1 MPKQAKL
8 YIGFTIAAGFA
19 TLASGFLFER
29 QFPDSSRFYSYFLL
43 AIIAS
48 TLKVRLPGIRG
59 TMSVNFLFIL
69 LGSTELTFS
78 ETMLV
83 GCAAAVVQCVWKP
96 RQRPQTVQILF
107 NVAVLAISIGV
118 SYHVSHYV
126 LTAALN
132 SLSTLLALTTSLY
145 FITNTLLV
153 AAVLALVEQG
163 SLQAIW
169 RQCNLW
175 TLPYYL
181 AGAAISGLIAVSS
194 RSVGWKVPLLMLPL
208 MYLIYTYYRTFVARA
223 PQEPIQARAKVVGV
237 DAQPG

>member
-1 MPKQAKL
+1 MPNKAKL

-19 TLASGFLFER
+19 TLASGFLFDW
-29 QFPDSSRFYSYFLL
+29 QFPDLSRFYSYFLL

-69 LGSTELTFS
+69 LGTTELSFQ
-78 ETMLV
+78 ETMLM
-83 GCAAAVVQCVWKP
+83 GCAAAVAQCLWKP
-96 RQRPQTVQILF
+96 KRRPQAVQVLF

-118 SYHVSHYV
+118 AYHVSHFALRTA
-126 LTAALN
+126 LT

-145 FITNTLLV
+145 FVANTVLV
-153 AAVLALVEQG
+153 AAVLALVEEG
-163 SLQAIW
+163 SLRRIW

-181 AGAAISGLIAVSS
+181 TGAVISGLIAVSS
-194 RSVGWKVPLLMLPL
+194 RSVGWKAPLLMLPV
-208 MYLIYTYYRTFVARA
+208 MYLIYSYYRTFVSRA
-223 PQEPIQARAKVVGV
+223 
-237 DAQPG
+237 

>member
-1 MPKQAKL
+1 MPNKAKL

-69 LGSTELTFS
+69 LGTTELTFP
-78 ETMLV
+78 ETMLM

-96 RQRPQTVQILF
+96 KRRPQTVQVLF
-107 NVAVLAISIGV
+107 NVAVLALSIGV

-126 LTAALN
+126 LTPALN

-145 FITNTLLV
+145 FVTNTLLV
-153 AAVLALVEQG
+153 AAVLALVEHG

-208 MYLIYTYYRTFVARA
+208 MYLIYSYYRTFMARV
-223 PQEPIQARAKVVGV
+223 PQELIHPSAKVAGMGS
-237 DAQPG
+237 QTG